1 MTTCFGSDAFR
12 LARTAVVTL
21 VAGCASTS
29 AVPGF
34 RDMER
39 TVEQRTGHR
48 LRWKEDARDDRNLDR
63 RMAALLAG
71 PLSVDGAVQ
80 VALLNSPELQAIYE
94 DLSLGQADVVQAGL
108 PRNPVFSADITTAE
122 REALDPNLIVGV
134 TQTFLDLLLIPA
146 RKKVAA
152 AEFDAAKFRVGNA
165 VLNVAAQVKIAFYA
179 VQAAEQELTVRQT
192 MAQAEEASF
201 ELAEQQAGA
210 GNVSELAVANEKTQ
224 YLQARL
230 DVVHS
235 EEGVDATRERLTRLM
250 GLPERSWRAAQRLPD
265 LPVSDPSIGPLEEQ
279 ALRDRL
285 DLAALRQEIQTLSY
299 ALDLARS
306 SRWTGVIDI
315 GVDVARLKDGHIAL
329 GPRASLELPLF
340 DQRQAQIARLEA
352 QLRKSER
359 LLEEC
364 VVQVRS
370 EVRGAHDRLRYARQ
384 AAEQYRSLII
394 PTREEVVA
402 LSQQEYDAMLVGVYQ
417 LIAAKQA
424 EVAAYGEYIDSVRD
438 YWSARAELER
448 ALGGPLVERPP
459 PPPSRPPSPPR
470 VDSPEPV
477 RENLHSHS

>member
-1 MTTCFGSDAFR
+1 
-12 LARTAVVTL
+12 
-21 VAGCASTS
+21 
-29 AVPGF
+29 
-34 RDMER
+34 MEK

-48 LRWKEDARDDRNLDR
+48 LRWKEDARDNRNLNR

-230 DVVHS
+230 DIVHH

-265 LPVSDPSIGPLEEQ
+265 LPVSNPSIGPLEEQ

-285 DLAALRQEIQTLSY
+285 DLAAIRQEIQTLSY
-299 ALDLARS
+299 ALDLAQS
-306 SRWTGVIDI
+306 GRWTSIIDHQRRCRAI
-315 GVDVARLKDGHIAL
+315 EGRPYRATDGSQLAWVERAAGGNEIRLASFSDLKSVRVRPAAAKSSEHCEEHESGLGAKCA
-329 GPRASLELPLF
+329 GPRPSPTA
-340 DQRQAQIARLEA
+340 
-352 QLRKSER
+352 
-359 LLEEC
+359 
-364 VVQVRS
+364 
-370 EVRGAHDRLRYARQ
+370 
-384 AAEQYRSLII
+384 
-394 PTREEVVA
+394 PTRNRA
-402 LSQQEYDAMLVGVYQ
+402 TS
-417 LIAAKQA
+417 IC
-424 EVAAYGEYIDSVRD
+424 
-438 YWSARAELER
+438 SASMVTA
-448 ALGGPLVERPP
+448 V
-459 PPPSRPPSPPR
+459 
-470 VDSPEPV
+470 
-477 RENLHSHS
+477 